1 MKNNEL
7 LNIGKLSKKM
17 CGAMKQNFPVFTRHC
32 SDILLPSKNEIL
44 KITEMLR
51 SVLFPGFFGEE
62 SASAGILTFNT
73 ASILD
78 KIYRSISKQIQA
90 GFCFICNERQEKCCN
105 FKNCEEKADTITTN
119 FLKMLPYIQELLI
132 EDSISAY
139 ENDPAATSIE
149 ECIFSYPG
157 ILAITNYRIAHA
169 LYHFQVPIIPR
180 IITEQAH
187 AKTGIDIHPGA
198 EIGKKFFIDHGTGVV
213 IGGTCIIGNN
223 CKLYQG
229 VTLGAKSFSK
239 DDDGNIV
246 KGVPRHPILE
256 DDVTIYS
263 QTSILGRIT
272 IGKGAVIGGNLWI
285 TKDVPAGS
293 TITLKNFENGKI

>member
-1 MKNNEL
+1 MKSKEI
-7 LNIGKLSKKM
+7 LNIGKLSKTM

-32 SDILLPSKNEIL
+32 SDTLLPSKNEIL

-62 SASAGILTFNT
+62 SSSTGILPFNT
-73 ASILD
+73 ASLLD
-78 KIYRSISKQIQA
+78 KIYRSISKQIQT
-90 GFCFICNERQEKCCN
+90 GFCFTCNEKQEKCCN
-105 FKNCEEKADTITTN
+105 FKNCEDRADEIATN
-119 FLKMLPYIQELLI
+119 FLKMLPSIQDLLI
-132 EDSISAY
+132 EDSKSAY

-157 ILAITNYRIAHA
+157 ILAITNYRVAHA

-198 EIGKKFFIDHGTGVV
+198 EIGRKFFIDHGTGVV

-239 DDDGNIV
+239 DEDGNIV
-246 KGVPRHPILE
+246 KGIPRHPILE
-256 DDVTIYS
+256 DNVTIYS

-272 IGKGAVIGGNLWI
+272 IGKGSVIGGNLWI
-285 TKDVPAGS
+285 TKDIPAGS
-293 TITLKNFENGKI
+293 TVTLKNFENGKI